1 MPVISG
7 PFFEEIELVS
17 PLSLPLVPPLH
28 HSKRYVMQAN
38 NSDDRKAWLEVM
50 EGKEPVYTS
59 LKVLEG
65 THLDLFPSLHLV
77 AL

>member
-1 MPVISG
+1 M
-7 PFFEEIELVS
+7 
-17 PLSLPLVPPLH
+17 SLFSFPYC
-28 HSKRYVMQAN
+28 SKRYVMQAN

-65 THLDLFPSLHLV
+65 MVRIPAFQAQGGSENEMKIRWI
-77 AL
+77 